1 VITAIIVEDERFMRE
16 ELQKTVPWKRLG
28 MELVGAAE
36 DGIEGERL
44 IKEAEPDLV
53 VTDIRLPGQDGLAM
67 LSRSPVAYA
76 IVISGYSDFPYMREA
91 IRLGVYDYL
100 RKPIDDRE
108 LERTLVELADRI
120 RRDEQ
125 DLRFLRARKGRDEAL
140 VALPRSTGHLTVDGA
155 IAFIRENHQRPIGLK
170 EAAEELRVSE
180 GHLSRLFKEVTGVN
194 YLHYL
199 NAFRI
204 NRAAVMLTDPRLS
217 VSEISEACGFPNPG
231 YFAKLFKRFS
241 DRTPSQYREG
251 PAQGGARR

>member
-1 VITAIIVEDERFMRE
+1 MITAIIVEDERFMRE
-16 ELQKTVPWKRLG
+16 ELEKTVPWGKVG

-44 IKEAEPDLV
+44 IREKEPDLV

-76 IVISGYSDFPYMREA
+76 IVISGHSDFPYMREA

-108 LERTLVELADRI
+108 LERVLGGLAERI

-125 DLRFLRARKGRDEAL
+125 DLRFLRARESPDAAL
-140 VALPRSTGHLTVDGA
+140 VSLPGSTGHLTVDGA
-155 IAFIRENHQRPIGLK
+155 IAFIKENHQRPVGLK
-170 EAAEELRVSE
+170 EAAERLRISE

-199 NAFRI
+199 NAYRI
-204 NRAAVMLTDPRLS
+204 NRAAAMLRDPRLGIA
-217 VSEISEACGFPNPG
+217 EISEACGFPNPG

-241 DRTPSQYREG
+241 DRTPSQYRDG
-251 PAQGGARR
+251 RPPG